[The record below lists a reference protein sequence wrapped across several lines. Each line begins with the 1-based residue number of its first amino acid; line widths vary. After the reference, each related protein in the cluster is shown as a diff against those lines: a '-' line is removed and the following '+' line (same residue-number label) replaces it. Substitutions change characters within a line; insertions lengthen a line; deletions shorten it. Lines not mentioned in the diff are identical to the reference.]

1 MRARLEP
8 VVEMMQIKG
17 ESECRNGMYG
27 VLGEPDELCGFEK
40 VRDLGQQVFEDCEEG
55 AGHGAQAGR
64 GCSSRTDFVRYAL
77 LEGLREKER
86 IGVNP
91 YAFGFIGSTDN
102 HMSVPGAV
110 SEASA
115 PYKFGTPLEK
125 LLSLGE
131 AKRAPAFWNPGGLA
145 AVWAEENTRDSIFD
159 ALKRREA
166 FATSG
171 PRIVPRGFGGWEM
184 DPGLCDSPNFAQEG
198 YASGVPM
205 GGQLPPRPAD
215 VQGPIFAV
223 SALADPGLSHQPGG
237 LLQRIQV
244 IKGWAEGDATF
255 ERVYDVACSG
265 GADVDPETHRCP
277 DNGASVDLETCAV
290 LGNGSS
296 QLRTVWSDPDF
307 DADERAF
314 YYARVLENPT
324 CRWSTWDALR
334 AGVPPRSDLAA
345 TIQERAWSSPIQY
358 RPVQTPPGNRL

>member
-1 MRARLEP
+1 MILEIQNWKTARTVRNTEP
-8 VVEMMQIKG
+8 
-17 ESECRNGMYG
+17 R
-27 VLGEPDELCGFEK
+27 LPEPKTLP
-40 VRDLGQQVFEDCEEG
+40 
-55 AGHGAQAGR
+55 AMT
-64 GCSSRTDFVRYAL
+64 RTDFVRYAL
-77 LEGLREKER
+77 LEGLREEDR

-171 PRIVPRGFGGWEM
+171 PRIVPRFFGGWEM

-244 IKGWAEGDATF
+244 IKGWVDEQGFFHQEVHEVAGDPAN
-255 ERVYDVACSG
+255 
-265 GADVDPETHRCP
+265 GADVDLATCTPQ
-277 DNGASVDLETCAV
+277 GAGAASLC
-290 LGNGSS
+290 G
-296 QLRTVWSDPDF
+296 VWRDPDF
-307 DADERAF
+307 DPSREAV
-314 YYARVLENPT
+314 YYARVIENPS
-324 CRWSTWDALR
+324 CRWSTRLCLELPEDER
-334 AGVPPRSDLAA
+334 PDGCVSDRLPK
-345 TIQERAWSSPIQY
+345 TIQERAWTSPIVY
-358 RPVQTPPGNRL
+358 AN